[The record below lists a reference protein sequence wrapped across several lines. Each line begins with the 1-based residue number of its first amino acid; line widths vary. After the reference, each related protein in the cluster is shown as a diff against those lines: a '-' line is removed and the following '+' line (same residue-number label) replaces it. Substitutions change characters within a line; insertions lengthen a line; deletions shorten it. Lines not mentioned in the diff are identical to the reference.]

1 MRTRITLIFWLLVA
15 FPALAAPKADYW
27 AMWDAHNPAS
37 QATFTHH
44 SWQVLLDKYLQP
56 QGQHT
61 LFNYAAVTEAD
72 KATLDH
78 YISMLTARDP
88 RTLTKD
94 EQYAYWVNLYNSV
107 TVKLILDAYP
117 VRSITKLGGLF
128 SFGPW
133 DDEVVTVAGEPLTLN
148 DIEHRILR
156 PLWQDP
162 RTHYAVNCASLG
174 CPNLQPQ
181 AFQADT
187 LETQLEQA
195 AYTFINSDKGVS
207 QQGGQWQ
214 LSSIYEW
221 FEADFGGS
229 EQGVITHINQYRDI
243 KLPEDARLDYDYD
256 WALNRTAD

>member
-1 MRTRITLIFWLLVA
+1 MLQRLTLLLGLLLPLIA
-15 FPALAAPKADYW
+15 HAAPKADYW
-27 AMWDAHNPAS
+27 PMWDAHNPDS

-61 LFNYAAVTEAD
+61 LFNYAAVTDPD
-72 KATLDH
+72 KETLDH
-78 YISMLTARDP
+78 YIRMLTERDP
-88 RTLTKD
+88 RTLTKN
-94 EQYAYWVNLYNSV
+94 EQYAYWVNLYNAV
-107 TVKLILDAYP
+107 TVKLILAEYP

-174 CPNLQPQ
+174 CPNLQSK
-181 AFQADT
+181 AFQANS
-187 LETQLEQA
+187 LEAQLEHA

-207 QQGGQWQ
+207 QQGGKWQ

-221 FEADFGGS
+221 FQADFGGD
-229 EQGVITHINQYRDI
+229 EKDVIAHINHYRDMP
-243 KLPEDARLDYDYD
+243 LPQEATLEYDYNWD
-256 WALNRTAD
+256 LNQPSD

>member
-1 MRTRITLIFWLLVA
+1 MQKHLILLFGLV
-15 FPALAAPKADYW
+15 FPLISQAAPKADYW
-27 AMWDAHNPAS
+27 AMWDAHNPDS
-37 QATFTHH
+37 QATLTHH

-78 YISMLTARDP
+78 YIGMLTKRDP
-88 RTLTKD
+88 RTLSKD
-94 EQYAYWVNLYNSV
+94 EQYAYWVNLYNAV
-107 TVKLILDAYP
+107 TVTLILDAYP
-117 VRSITKLGGLF
+117 VGSITKLGGLF

-133 DDEVVTVAGEPLTLN
+133 DDDVVTVAGEALTLN

-187 LETQLEQA
+187 LDAQLEQA
-195 AYTFINSDKGVS
+195 ANTFINSDKGVS
-207 QQGGQWQ
+207 QQGNQWQ

-221 FEADFGGS
+221 FETDFGGS

-243 KLPEDARLDYDYD
+243 KLPKDARLDYDYD
-256 WALNRTAD
+256 WTLNQLAD